1 MITINFNSYLNIT
14 KALSACSSV
23 ETVNKWINDEEE
35 YHYNTKRNA
44 AMDNSTPY
52 IHCIVKHNSND
63 ARIINNHITTNLYMF
78 SSAYT

>member
-44 AMDNSTPY
+44 AMDNGISY
-52 IHCIVKHNSND
+52 IHCIVKYNSNN
-63 ARIINNHITTNLYMF
+63 AYIINNHTAFALYMF
-78 SSAYT
+78 SSSYT